1 MADDP
6 IGPLAK
12 SPMFWHLDEYAT
24 RAAADADHSPRWLP
38 CYSEKP
44 VISQGHAVLSGKST

>member
-24 RAAADADHSPRWLP
+24 RAAADADHSPGGCR
-38 CYSEKP
+38 
-44 VISQGHAVLSGKST
+44 VIRKNR